1 MTSGPDRRPAYVR
14 YRAIAAKLDAGSL
27 AVFPSPH
34 TYIAPRDYTTNMGYV
49 WFHGWAG
56 RSGRG
61 ELGLGVRHPVDD
73 GAGFYYP
80 WINAPPGTVQRLGV
94 FYMLSDGP
102 PEAALRGCPSLHQ
115 PRPVSGAPRI
125 QNANLPL
132 ALGLHDSS
140 P

>member
-1 MTSGPDRRPAYVR
+1 ME
-14 YRAIAAKLDAGSL
+14 
-27 AVFPSPH
+27 
-34 TYIAPRDYTTNMGYV
+34 YV

-80 WINAPPGTVQRLGV
+80 WINAPPGKIQRLGV
-94 FYMLSDGP
+94 FFMLSDGP
-102 PEAALRGCPSLHQ
+102 PDAALEDVLRFTKL
-115 PRPVSGAPRI
+115 RPISVSPRI
-125 QNANLPL
+125 QNPNLPL
-132 ALGLHDSS
+132 ALGLHNSS